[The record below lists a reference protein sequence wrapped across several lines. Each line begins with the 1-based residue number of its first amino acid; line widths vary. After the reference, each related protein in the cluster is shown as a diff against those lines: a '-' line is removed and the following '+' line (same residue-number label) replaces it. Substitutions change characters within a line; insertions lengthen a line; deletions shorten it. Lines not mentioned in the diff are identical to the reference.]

1 MNDNVRRDI
10 KAWRVSLIS
19 NDSIYTA
26 FLLGDWRAQVAF
38 SIWGSLSIYPQWFE
52 FINYVSLK
60 YYVMSMVIIKLSNI
74 DTVFENHRKSRI
86 QHCERSELR
95 LHFEWTK
102 VNQKCQKW
110 FILANCWKNLS
121 LRSNSFTRQVIFNRQ
136 KIDGKC
142 QNSNAIFQVIFKHCV
157 FLFRNCFEGRLFLII
172 LQHCDAM
179 CVESSEQ
186 TRLMLVHQNSSSLLS
201 RCHRDESFVY
211 DVVGEK
217 SKTRVMDL

>member
-102 VNQKCQKW
+102 VNQKCQKQLIW
-110 FILANCWKNLS
+110 RVFENLKLAVKQCYQ
-121 LRSNSFTRQVIFNRQ
+121 TGHFNRTN
-136 KIDGKC
+136 IGRKC
-142 QNSNAIFQVIFKHCV
+142 QNWKIQMRHFGWFSNTV
-157 FLFRNCFEGRLFLII
+157 
-172 LQHCDAM
+172 
-179 CVESSEQ
+179 
-186 TRLMLVHQNSSSLLS
+186 
-201 RCHRDESFVY
+201 
-211 DVVGEK
+211 
-217 SKTRVMDL
+217 

>member
-60 YYVMSMVIIKLSNI
+60 YYVMSMVIIM
-74 DTVFENHRKSRI
+74 I
-86 QHCERSELR
+86 QYWHSV
-95 LHFEWTK
+95 W
-102 VNQKCQKW
+102 KW
-110 FILANCWKNLS
+110 FILANFWKNLS
-121 LRSNSFTRQVIFNRQ
+121 LRSNSFTRQVIFKRQ

-142 QNSNAIFQVIFKHCV
+142 QNSNATFQVIFKHCV

>member
-110 FILANCWKNLS
+110 SILANFWKS
-121 LRSNSFTRQVIFNRQ
+121 LWSNSVTRQVSFNRT
-136 KIDGKC
+136 KIGGKC
-142 QNSNAIFQVIFKHCV
+142 QNSNATFWVIFKHCLYV
-157 FLFRNCFEGRLFLII
+157 GC
-172 LQHCDAM
+172 HC
-179 CVESSEQ
+179 S
-186 TRLMLVHQNSSSLLS
+186 TKQN
-201 RCHRDESFVY
+201 
-211 DVVGEK
+211 
-217 SKTRVMDL
+217 